1 MGAPKLVARSEAPS
15 HASGHHAA
23 SRVAIVVPLSSR
35 PELGPEEELSLRHL
49 CYYLGQ
55 YDKYLVAPTGSTF
68 QRRGFRT
75 LLFPRKFFGSVA
87 AHNHLLMWPRFYRS
101 FKDYEYIL
109 MYHLDSLVFSDA
121 LGRWCEAGWDYI
133 GAPWLP
139 CDDTPWV
146 DEARV
151 GNGGF
156 TLMKV
161 QSVLRVLDNRHR
173 QAPASYWADLLT
185 RNARWTW
192 PLFAALEGVRRRFPR
207 LKVVRRALDHWH
219 ATQHPAKHG
228 RNNDRFWSYEA
239 SRYWPPFR
247 IAPVDQGLQ
256 FAFEAAPRLCF
267 ELNHRRL
274 PFGCHAWM
282 KFDREFWKPYLLC
295 AGETMDT
302 RDTVGT
308 EAASAGRYD

>member
-1 MGAPKLVARSEAPS
+1 MARSVAPS
-15 HASGHHAA
+15 HASGHHSAC
-23 SRVAIVVPLSSR
+23 RVAIVVPLSLR

-55 YDKYLVAPTGSTF
+55 YDKYFVAPAGSTF
-68 QRRGFRT
+68 QRDGFQT
-75 LLFPRKFFGSVA
+75 LRFPRKFFGSVA
-87 AHNHLLMWPRFYRS
+87 AHNHLLMWPRFYRC
-101 FKDYEYIL
+101 FKNYEYIL
-109 MYHLDSLVFSDA
+109 IYHLDSLVFCDA

-146 DEARV
+146 KEARV

-161 QSVLRVLDNRHR
+161 QSVLRVLRSRYR
-173 QAPASYWADLLT
+173 QEPVSYWADMLT
-185 RNARWTW
+185 RNAGRTW
-192 PLFAALEGVRRRFPR
+192 PLFALLERVRRTFPR
-207 LKVVRRALDHWH
+207 AKTISRALDYWH
-219 ATQHPAKHG
+219 VTQNPAIHG
-228 RNNDRFWSYEA
+228 RNNDYFWSYDA

-247 IAPVDQGLQ
+247 IAPVDEALQ

-282 KFDREFWKPYLLC
+282 KFDREFWKPYLLST
-295 AGETMDT
+295 AETVPGSETGDSW
-302 RDTVGT
+302 GP
-308 EAASAGRYD
+308 AATASGARYH

>member
-1 MGAPKLVARSEAPS
+1 MARSVAPS
-15 HASGHHAA
+15 HASGHHSAC
-23 SRVAIVVPLSSR
+23 RVAIVVPLSLR

-55 YDKYLVAPTGSTF
+55 YDKYFVAPAGSTF
-68 QRRGFRT
+68 RRDGFQT
-75 LLFPRKFFGSVA
+75 LRFPRKFFGSVA
-87 AHNHLLMWPRFYRS
+87 AHNHLLMWPRFYRC
-101 FKDYEYIL
+101 FKNYEYIL
-109 MYHLDSLVFSDA
+109 IYHLDSLVFCDA

-146 DEARV
+146 KEARV

-161 QSVLRVLDNRHR
+161 QSVLRVLRSRYR
-173 QAPASYWADLLT
+173 QEPVSYWADMLT
-185 RNARWTW
+185 RNAGRTW
-192 PLFAALEGVRRRFPR
+192 PLFALLERVRRTFPR
-207 LKVVRRALDHWH
+207 AKTISRALDYWH
-219 ATQHPAKHG
+219 ATQNPGIHG
-228 RNNDRFWSYEA
+228 RNNDYFWSYDA

-247 IAPVDQGLQ
+247 IAPVDEALQ

-267 ELNHRRL
+267 ERNHRRL

-282 KFDREFWKPYLLC
+282 KFDREFWKPYLLST
-295 AGETMDT
+295 AETVPGSETGDSW
-302 RDTVGT
+302 GP
-308 EAASAGRYD
+308 AATASGARYH